1 MQVQGIQKGEHK
13 WQTFY
18 SCQDQIT
25 LHTIH
30 YLMQKSAQLTHTG
43 ITRKSH
49 TQEQCFGGWNGL
61 TFSDFSS

>member
-25 LHTIH
+25 LHKIH
-30 YLMQKSAQLTHTG
+30 YLMQKSAQLTPTLVNTLELTHTRTVCLAAG
-43 ITRKSH
+43 MA
-49 TQEQCFGGWNGL
+49 
-61 TFSDFSS
+61 